1 MTVICAWCQRQI
13 SRLSPQAADRARPHA
28 PASHGMCPS
37 CLQKQIAQVAAIR
50 TRAA

>member
-13 SRLSPQAADRARPHA
+13 SRLAPLAADRTRAHA

-37 CLQKQIAQVAAIR
+37 CLKKQLAQVAAIR
-50 TRAA
+50 ARAA